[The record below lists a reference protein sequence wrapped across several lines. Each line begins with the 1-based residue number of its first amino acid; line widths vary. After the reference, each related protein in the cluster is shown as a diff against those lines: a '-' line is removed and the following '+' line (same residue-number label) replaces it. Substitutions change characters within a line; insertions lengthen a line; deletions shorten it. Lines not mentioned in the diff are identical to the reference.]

1 MAALRRRI
9 VVRRRRSDMR
19 TEIRVRPWQLAVLSV
34 AGGAVGALMFAVT
47 MPARLESQMD
57 VGIPSFAGLAQQV
70 MPAVVNINT
79 TKTIAANPRRPNP
92 HRQNQRGQDPLEQF
106 FGDDFW
112 ERFGGQRGPQ
122 KQRSLGSGF
131 VIDNAGYIVTNRHV
145 VNGADDIDVQFSNG
159 KSFKAKLVG
168 EDAKT
173 DVALLKIKPEG
184 RLPTVP
190 LGDSSKIEI
199 GDWVI
204 AVGNPFGLEHTV
216 TAGIISARDRVI
228 GAGPYDDFI
237 QTDASINPG
246 NSGGPLFDQHGRVIG
261 IATAIFSQS
270 GGNIGIGFATPI
282 NLARS
287 VVDQLRTTGK
297 VVRGWLGVSIQP
309 LGQDLRQAL
318 GLGDLEGALVADVQ
332 RDSPAEKSGLKRGDV
347 VVALDG
353 KPVVEPGALSRAIAM
368 MKPGS
373 DARLRIIRDGHER
386 DLTVHIGQLPEDREP
401 ADEAEEQSG
410 EPSPRRGGGET
421 ISNLGL
427 QLDTLNDAMRRQLGY
442 GREVSGAVVTA
453 VAAGSPADDA
463 GLRPGDVI
471 LQVDRKEVGSA
482 AAAARAL
489 ASAEPP
495 ILLLVRRGTSTVFVT
510 LSPARG

>member
-1 MAALRRRI
+1 MSRE
-9 VVRRRRSDMR
+9 M
-19 TEIRVRPWQLAVLSV
+19 RVRPWQLAMLSIM
-34 AGGAVGALMFAVT
+34 GGAVGALIFAVV

-79 TKTIAANPRRPNP
+79 TKTITAPAP
-92 HRQNQRGQDPLEQF
+92 HRPNQRGQDPFEQF

-112 ERFGGQRGPQ
+112 ERFGGRRGPQ

-159 KSFKAKLVG
+159 KSYKAKLVG
-168 EDAKT
+168 EDVKT

-184 RLPTVP
+184 KLPTVP
-190 LGDSSKIEI
+190 LGDSSKLQI

-216 TAGIISARDRVI
+216 TAGIVSARDRVI

-246 NSGGPLFDQHGRVIG
+246 NSGGPLFDQRGKVIG

-282 NLARS
+282 NLARD
-287 VVDQLRTTGK
+287 VVDQLRTNGK

-318 GLGDLEGALVADVQ
+318 NLGDLVGALVADVQ
-332 RDSPAEKSGLKRGDV
+332 HNSPAEKSGLKRGDV
-347 VVALDG
+347 VVALNG
-353 KPVVEPGALSRAIAM
+353 KAVAEPGALSREIAM
-368 MKPGS
+368 MKPDS
-373 DARLRIIRDGHER
+373 EAELRIIRDGHER
-386 DLTVHIGQLPEDREP
+386 TLTVHIGRLPEERQPRDDEDEGDDAGTGAAPAPRGREQ
-401 ADEAEEQSG
+401 AGNSEQL
-410 EPSPRRGGGET
+410 RD
-421 ISNLGL
+421 LGL
-427 QLDTLNDAMRRQLGY
+427 ALETLNDAGRHQLGLA
-442 GREVSGAVVTA
+442 RDVVGAVVTA
-453 VAAGSPADDA
+453 VAAGGPADDA
-463 GLRPGDVI
+463 GIRPGDVI
-471 LQVDRKEVGSA
+471 LQVDRHEVTTGA
-482 AAAARAL
+482 AAAKAIL
-489 ASAEPP
+489 AAEPP
-495 ILLLVRRGTSTVFVT
+495 ILLLVKRGESTVFIT
-510 LSPARG
+510 LNPAHG

>member
-1 MAALRRRI
+1 MSRE
-9 VVRRRRSDMR
+9 V
-19 TEIRVRPWQLAVLSV
+19 RVRPWQLVLLSI
-34 AGGAVGALMFAVT
+34 AGGAVGALIFAVV
-47 MPARLESQMD
+47 MPAQLESQMD

-79 TKTIAANPRRPNP
+79 TKTIAAGPRRPYP
-92 HRQNQRGQDPLEQF
+92 RGQDPFEQF
-106 FGDDFW
+106 FGEDFW
-112 ERFGGQRGPQ
+112 ERFGGRRGPQ

-159 KSFKAKLVG
+159 KAYKAKLVG

-184 RLPTVP
+184 KLPTVP
-190 LGDSSKIEI
+190 LGDSSKLQI

-216 TAGIISARDRVI
+216 TAGIVSARDRVI

-282 NLARS
+282 NLARA
-287 VVDQLRTTGK
+287 VVDQLRTSGK
-297 VVRGWLGVSIQP
+297 VVRGWLGVGIQP

-332 RDSPAEKSGLKRGDV
+332 RNSPAEKAGLKRGDV
-347 VVALDG
+347 VIALNG
-353 KPVVEPGALSRAIAM
+353 KAVVEPGALSREIAM

-373 DARLRIIRDGHER
+373 EVQLRVIRDGHER
-386 DLTVHIGQLPEDREP
+386 ELTVHIGQLPEDRVP
-401 ADEAEEQSG
+401 EEESEDLGGQPG
-410 EPSPRRGGGET
+410 GQRHGGGET
-421 ISNLGL
+421 VGDLGL
-427 QLDTLNDAMRRQLGY
+427 ALDTLNDAMRRQLGY
-442 GREVSGAVVTA
+442 GREVTGAVVTG
-453 VAAGSPADDA
+453 VASGSPADDA

-471 LQVDRKEVGSA
+471 LQVDRKEVGNA
-482 AAAARAL
+482 AAAAHAL
-489 ASAEPP
+489 SGAEPP
-495 ILLLVRRGTSTVFVT
+495 ILLLVRRGDSTVFVT